1 MDIWHLDS
9 LDPGHNDINPLNDM
23 FDKNTDEDT
32 STTMNFDSYWLVEKD
47 LEGVGQTFELY
58 NESVQFFLPTKN
70 WDGLYEIRVWLSDN
84 GIKKFQILEL
94 IERIEN

>member
-9 LDPGHNDINPLNDM
+9 FGPGHNDINPLNDM

-32 STTMNFDSYWLVEKD
+32 STTMNFDSYWPVEKD
-47 LEGVGQTFELY
+47 LEGVGQTFEWY
-58 NESVQFFLPTKN
+58 NESVQLFLPRKN
-70 WDGLYEIRVWLSDN
+70 WDWLYEIRVWLSDN